1 MKIAYRREMKSNY
14 LIIDP
19 EEPNYKGF
27 ELPMLEK
34 NKIEG
39 LLKFHLKNLDGQST
53 CYYEITSK
61 QSLSRILE
69 YRNLGEEELKK
80 LIGGIASTLSRLEAY
95 LLKEDQILLDPEYI
109 YVEPERF
116 KVFLCLIPGRKG
128 NFSQEMTGLLRYL
141 LGKVN
146 HQDKECVVKAYGL
159 YHESLKENY
168 GINDLI
174 EIIENKSNDREKEA
188 FEKKNRNEENTR
200 GFHADIPPRIVTR
213 EDEKYESRN
222 PENNDT
228 VKAGISPVKA
238 LFLMAVTMSG
248 SAAILWLL
256 FGISAIVRF
265 WYGPLIVG
273 AVVMVSLILSGGKK
287 SQGKEYKPYKDEQS
301 FKDERSFKEERSFK
315 DERSFK
321 EERSYKEERSLKEK
335 IKREDKSNLKE
346 ERYDWQMAFVEEAN
360 EPAHQLEEEKE
371 EEILQTVLLTD
382 TTADRNARYLRAV
395 GSEVPDI
402 TISYVPYLIGKQEG
416 LVDYVLEG
424 ETISRIH
431 ARIDRAGE
439 EYQLCDLNSTNGTSI
454 NGRILETNE
463 TVTLKKGDEVFI
475 ANFAFIFT

>member
-1 MKIAYRREMKSNY
+1 MKNNY
-14 LIIDP
+14 MIIDP
-19 EEPNYKGF
+19 EEPDYKGF

-39 LLKFHLKNLDGQST
+39 LLKFHLKNLDGQSS

-69 YRNLGEEELKK
+69 YRSLKEEELIK
-80 LIGGIASTLSRLEAY
+80 LIGGIASTLSKLEAY
-95 LLKEDQILLDPEYI
+95 LLKEDQILLEPEYI

-128 NFSQEMTGLLRYL
+128 TFSQEMTGLLRYL
-141 LGKVN
+141 LGKVD

-159 YHESLKENY
+159 YQESLKENY
-168 GINDLI
+168 GMNDLI
-174 EIIENKSNDREKEA
+174 EIIEYKSNGMGKEVL
-188 FEKKNRNEENTR
+188 EKKNTRQVDANEENVR
-200 GFHADIPPRIVTR
+200 EYYSDIPSRITTR
-213 EDEKYESRN
+213 EEEKYESRN
-222 PENNDT
+222 HEHHNTGKNG
-228 VKAGISPVKA
+228 VGPVKA
-238 LFLMAVTMSG
+238 LFLVAMTISG
-248 SAAILWLL
+248 TGAILWLL
-256 FGISAIVRF
+256 FGIGAIYRF
-265 WYGPLIVG
+265 WYGPLLLG
-273 AVVMVSLILSGGKK
+273 AAVLVFLFIMGGRKE
-287 SQGKEYKPYKDEQS
+287 QGKERKQ
-301 FKDERSFKEERSFK
+301 
-315 DERSFK
+315 
-321 EERSYKEERSLKEK
+321 YKEERPVKED
-335 IKREDKSNLKE
+335 IKREDKSNQQE
-346 ERYDWQMAFVEEAN
+346 ERYDWQMAFVEEAH
-360 EPAHQLEEEKE
+360 ESVRQPEEEKE

-382 TTADRNARYLRAV
+382 TTVDHNYRYLRAV

-454 NGRILETNE
+454 NGRLLETNE

>member
-1 MKIAYRREMKSNY
+1 MKIAYRREMKNNY

-39 LLKFHLKNLDGQST
+39 LLKFHLKNLDGQSS

-69 YRNLGEEELKK
+69 YRSLGEEELKK
-80 LIGGIASTLSRLEAY
+80 LIGGIASTLSKLEAY
-95 LLKEDQILLDPEYI
+95 LLKEDQILLEPEYI

-116 KVFLCLIPGRKG
+116 KVFLCFIPGRKG
-128 NFSQEMTGLLRYL
+128 TFSQEMTGLLRYL

-159 YHESLKENY
+159 YQESLKENY

-174 EIIENKSNDREKEA
+174 EIIENKSKDREKEE
-188 FEKKNRNEENTR
+188 FEKKNTKEENTR
-200 GFHADIPPRIVTR
+200 DYHADIPTRIITR
-213 EDEKYESRN
+213 EEEKYESRN
-222 PENNDT
+222 PENNNT
-228 VKAGISPVKA
+228 GKAGFSPVKV
-238 LFLMAVTMSG
+238 LFLMAVAMSG

-256 FGISAIVRF
+256 FGISAILRF
-265 WYGPLIVG
+265 WYGPLIIG
-273 AVVMVSLILSGGKK
+273 AVVMVSLSITGGRKN
-287 SQGKEYKPYKDEQS
+287 QGKERKLYKEERS
-301 FKDERSFKEERSFK
+301 FKGERSFKEERS
-315 DERSFK
+315 
-321 EERSYKEERSLKEK
+321 LKEDV
-335 IKREDKSNLKE
+335 KREEKSSLKE
-346 ERYDWQMAFVEEAN
+346 ERYDWQMAFVEE
-360 EPAHQLEEEKE
+360 EDESVHQPEEEKE

-382 TTADRNARYLRAV
+382 TTADCNARYLRAV

-424 ETISRIH
+424 EAISRIH

-454 NGRILETNE
+454 NGRMLETNE

>member
-1 MKIAYRREMKSNY
+1 MKITYRREMKNNY

-39 LLKFHLKNLDGQST
+39 LLTFHLKKLDGQSS

-69 YRNLGEEELKK
+69 YRSLGEEELKK
-80 LIGGIASTLSRLEAY
+80 LIGGIASTLSKLEAY
-95 LLKEDQILLDPEYI
+95 LLKEDQILLEPEYI

-128 NFSQEMTGLLRYL
+128 TFSQEMTGLLRYL

-159 YHESLKENY
+159 YQESLKENY

-188 FEKKNRNEENTR
+188 FEKKNTKEENTR
-200 GFHADIPPRIVTR
+200 GFHADIPTRIVTR
-213 EDEKYESRN
+213 EEEKYESRN

-228 VKAGISPVKA
+228 VKAGISTVKV

-265 WYGPLIVG
+265 WYGPLIIG
-273 AVVMVSLILSGGKK
+273 AVVMVSLFISGGRK
-287 SQGKEYKPYKDEQS
+287 SQGKECKP
-301 FKDERSFKEERSFK
+301 
-315 DERSFK
+315 
-321 EERSYKEERSLKEK
+321 YKEERSLKEDV
-335 IKREDKSNLKE
+335 KREEKSSLKE

-360 EPAHQLEEEKE
+360 EPAHQPEEE

-454 NGRILETNE
+454 NGRMLETNE

>member
-1 MKIAYRREMKSNY
+1 MKITYRREMKNNY
-14 LIIDP
+14 MIIDP
-19 EEPNYKGF
+19 EEPDYKGF

-39 LLKFHLKNLDGQST
+39 LLKFHLKNLDGQGS

-69 YRNLGEEELKK
+69 YRSLKEEELKK
-80 LIGGIASTLSRLEAY
+80 LIGGIASTLSKLEAY
-95 LLKEDQILLDPEYI
+95 LLKEDQILLEPEYI

-128 NFSQEMTGLLRYL
+128 TFSQEMTGLLRYL
-141 LGKVN
+141 LGKVD

-159 YHESLKENY
+159 YQESLKENY
-168 GINDLI
+168 GMNDLI
-174 EIIENKSNDREKEA
+174 EIIENKSNGMGKEVLEKRITKQIDA
-188 FEKKNRNEENTR
+188 NEENVR
-200 GFHADIPPRIVTR
+200 EFYSDIPSRITTR
-213 EDEKYESRN
+213 EEEKYESRN
-222 PENNDT
+222 HEHHNTGKNG
-228 VKAGISPVKA
+228 VGPVKA
-238 LFLMAVTMSG
+238 LFLVAMTISG
-248 SAAILWLL
+248 SGAILWLL
-256 FGISAIVRF
+256 FGMGAIYRF
-265 WYGPLIVG
+265 WYGPLILG
-273 AVVMVSLILSGGKK
+273 AVVLVFLFLTGGKK
-287 SQGKEYKPYKDEQS
+287 EQGKERKQ
-301 FKDERSFKEERSFK
+301 
-315 DERSFK
+315 
-321 EERSYKEERSLKEK
+321 YKEERPVKED
-335 IKREDKSNLKE
+335 IKREEKSNKQE
-346 ERYDWQMAFVEEAN
+346 ERYDWQMAFVEESN
-360 EPAHQLEEEKE
+360 ESVHQPEEEKE

-382 TTADRNARYLRAV
+382 TTADHNFRYLRAV

-431 ARIDRAGE
+431 ARIDRTGE

-454 NGRILETNE
+454 NGRLLETNE

>member
-1 MKIAYRREMKSNY
+1 MKITYRREMKNNFM
-14 LIIDP
+14 IIDP
-19 EEPNYKGF
+19 EEPDYKGF

-39 LLKFHLKNLDGQST
+39 LLKFHLKNLDGQSS

-69 YRNLGEEELKK
+69 YRSLKEEELKK
-80 LIGGIASTLSRLEAY
+80 LIGGIASTLSKLEAY
-95 LLKEDQILLDPEYI
+95 LLKEDQILLEPEYI
-109 YVEPERF
+109 YMEPERF

-128 NFSQEMTGLLRYL
+128 TFSQEMTGLLRYL
-141 LGKVN
+141 LGKVD

-159 YHESLKENY
+159 YQESLKENY
-168 GINDLI
+168 GMNDLI
-174 EIIENKSNDREKEA
+174 EIIENKSNGMGKEVL
-188 FEKKNRNEENTR
+188 EKKNTRQVDANEENVR
-200 GFHADIPPRIVTR
+200 EFYSDIPSRITTR
-213 EDEKYESRN
+213 EEEKYESRN
-222 PENNDT
+222 HEHHNTGKNG
-228 VKAGISPVKA
+228 VGPVKA
-238 LFLMAVTMSG
+238 LFLVAMTISG
-248 SAAILWLL
+248 TGAILWLL
-256 FGISAIVRF
+256 FGIGAIYRF
-265 WYGPLIVG
+265 WYGPLLLG
-273 AVVMVSLILSGGKK
+273 AAVLVFLFIMGGRKE
-287 SQGKEYKPYKDEQS
+287 QGKERKQ
-301 FKDERSFKEERSFK
+301 
-315 DERSFK
+315 
-321 EERSYKEERSLKEK
+321 YKEERPVKED
-335 IKREDKSNLKE
+335 IKREDKSNQQE
-346 ERYDWQMAFVEEAN
+346 ERYDWQMTFVEEAN
-360 EPAHQLEEEKE
+360 ESVRQPEEEKE

-382 TTADRNARYLRAV
+382 TTVDHNYRYLRAV

-454 NGRILETNE
+454 NGRLLETNE

>member
-39 LLKFHLKNLDGQST
+39 LLKFHLKNLDGQSS

-80 LIGGIASTLSRLEAY
+80 LISGIASTLSRLEAY

-109 YVEPERF
+109 YLEPERF

-188 FEKKNRNEENTR
+188 FEKKNTKEEDTR
-200 GFHADIPPRIVTR
+200 GFHADIPTRIVTR
-213 EDEKYESRN
+213 EEEKYESRN

-265 WYGPLIVG
+265 WYGPLIIG
-273 AVVMVSLILSGGKK
+273 AVVIVSLFLSGGRKN
-287 SQGKEYKPYKDEQS
+287 QGKERKPY
-301 FKDERSFKEERSFK
+301 KDERSFKEERT
-315 DERSFK
+315 FK
-321 EERSYKEERSLKEK
+321 EDV
-335 IKREDKSNLKE
+335 KREEKSSLKE
-346 ERYDWQMAFVEEAN
+346 ERYDWQMAFIEEAN
-360 EPAHQLEEEKE
+360 EPAHQPEEEKE

-424 ETISRIH
+424 EAISRIH
-431 ARIDRAGE
+431 ARIDRVGE

>member
-1 MKIAYRREMKSNY
+1 MKITYKREMKNNY

-19 EEPNYKGF
+19 EDPDYNGF

-39 LLKFHLKNLDGQST
+39 LLKFHLKNLDGQRS

-69 YRNLGEEELKK
+69 YRSLGEEELKK
-80 LIGGIASTLSRLEAY
+80 LIGGIASTLSKLEAY
-95 LLKEDQILLDPEYI
+95 LLKEDQILLEPEYI

-128 NFSQEMTGLLRYL
+128 TFSQEMTGLLRYL

-159 YHESLKENY
+159 YQESLKENY
-168 GINDLI
+168 GMNDLI

-188 FEKKNRNEENTR
+188 FEKENTKEENTR
-200 GFHADIPPRIVTR
+200 GFHADIPTRIVTR
-213 EDEKYESRN
+213 EEEKYERRN

-228 VKAGISPVKA
+228 VKAGSSPVKI

-256 FGISAIVRF
+256 FGISGLLRF
-265 WYGPLIVG
+265 WYGPLFIG
-273 AVVMVSLILSGGKK
+273 AVVVASFFLSGGRKD
-287 SQGKEYKPYKDEQS
+287 QGKERKPYQ
-301 FKDERSFKEERSFK
+301 EERSG
-315 DERSFK
+315 K
-321 EERSYKEERSLKEK
+321 EN
-335 IKREDKSNLKE
+335 IKREEKSSLQE
-346 ERYDWQMAFVEEAN
+346 ERYDWQMAFVEEVN
-360 EPAHQLEEEKE
+360 EPVHQPAEEKE

-382 TTADRNARYLRAV
+382 TTADHNARYLRAV

-416 LVDYVLEG
+416 LVDYVLDG
-424 ETISRIH
+424 EAISRIH
-431 ARIDRAGE
+431 VRIDRVGE
-439 EYQLCDLNSTNGTSI
+439 DYQLCDLNSTNGTLI
-454 NGRILETNE
+454 NGRMLETNE

>member
-1 MKIAYRREMKSNY
+1 MKITYRREMKNNFM
-14 LIIDP
+14 IIDP
-19 EEPNYKGF
+19 EEPDYKGF

-39 LLKFHLKNLDGQST
+39 LLKFHLKNLDGQSS

-69 YRNLGEEELKK
+69 YRSLKEEELIK
-80 LIGGIASTLSRLEAY
+80 LIGGIASTLSKLEAY
-95 LLKEDQILLDPEYI
+95 LLKEDQILLEPEYI

-128 NFSQEMTGLLRYL
+128 TFSQEMTGLLRYL
-141 LGKVN
+141 LGKVD

-159 YHESLKENY
+159 YQESLKENY
-168 GINDLI
+168 GMNDLI
-174 EIIENKSNDREKEA
+174 EIIEYKSNGMGKEVL
-188 FEKKNRNEENTR
+188 EKKNTRQVDANEENVR
-200 GFHADIPPRIVTR
+200 EYYSDIPSRITTR
-213 EDEKYESRN
+213 EEEKYESRN
-222 PENNDT
+222 HEHHNTGKNG
-228 VKAGISPVKA
+228 VGPVKA
-238 LFLMAVTMSG
+238 LFLVAMTISG
-248 SAAILWLL
+248 TGAILWLL
-256 FGISAIVRF
+256 FGIGAIYRF
-265 WYGPLIVG
+265 WYGPLLLG
-273 AVVMVSLILSGGKK
+273 AAVLVFLFIMGGRKE
-287 SQGKEYKPYKDEQS
+287 QGKERKQ
-301 FKDERSFKEERSFK
+301 
-315 DERSFK
+315 
-321 EERSYKEERSLKEK
+321 YKEERPVKED
-335 IKREDKSNLKE
+335 IKREDKSNQQE
-346 ERYDWQMAFVEEAN
+346 ERYDWQMAFVEEAH
-360 EPAHQLEEEKE
+360 ESVRQPEEEKE

-382 TTADRNARYLRAV
+382 TTVDHNYRYLRAV

-454 NGRILETNE
+454 NGRLLETNE